1 MESRAQK
8 TQSSRIPHSHEEQT
22 SDSKHTRVPSPVIAV
37 RTPQKQDRAHFT
49 KNSAWVLA
57 VTASIMIPVATTNI
71 LAQGQDED
79 ESAKRRRLMLELYDE
94 ALLPTD
100 DRFNAALAYRKA
112 FDLLAG
118 IPDLS
123 ELTDTVYAQMESDP
137 SRAVYQGTAVRR
149 LLEVSS
155 EAIELARLG
164 ANLKYAEF
172 GTDRAQ
178 GFNML
183 MPHISTMRNLS
194 RLMTIQS
201 RAMRAN
207 GHSEESADVVADLL
221 RMSRHAASDD
231 VLIGSLVGVSCA
243 TLAFESI
250 EDAVARGELDPM
262 SAQRLLSGLDADTE
276 DQFSFANAIESEY
289 GLLIDSIT
297 EMEDPGF
304 ELGELLG
311 SVSNN
316 EDSLMLMDFE
326 REELLE
332 MIDQMGPAYTM
343 AAEAFREPD
352 PAKARLLIDQLE
364 TELGDGTYGAV
375 ATIFMP
381 SLSRA
386 LESKLHTDEQIKG
399 FEKMLRAIAS
409 GEDPARFANAAV
421 IYEPAFAYLRRIR
434 THDQELLEMIRRVV
448 AVTGSCEA
456 LPESML
462 DSIRSSLEESAPLI
476 AMLRTA
482 ARFERCEWNEV
493 EWSKRQGR
501 IIAEGDW
508 VRPMRAAARLLLADA
523 ALALCLA
530 QASGEDEQE
539 QAARSLAD
547 ALAVALHMA
556 DGSHLFGEVTA
567 AATLSEV
574 ADMIGS
580 ASESGVLDREAANR
594 FERRLARLDGADP
607 LGWKSARESMMRQD
621 MLELIMSFGLKDV
634 VAAERLVRNWPMD
647 RLIVLAFFKKSSGPG
662 EDSRF
667 TLDIDGPD
675 RGDLF
680 EVEDV
685 ITIDDEGLAL
695 LQKPHTRLIELLSA
709 ADSAKPI
716 KAQSWRSRS
725 MESLG
730 RITEAIRTIKTQ
742 EPGTADT
749 P

>member
-1 MESRAQK
+1 
-8 TQSSRIPHSHEEQT
+8 
-22 SDSKHTRVPSPVIAV
+22 
-37 RTPQKQDRAHFT
+37 
-49 KNSAWVLA
+49 
-57 VTASIMIPVATTNI
+57 MIPVATTNI

-304 ELGELLG
+304 ELGEMAETG
-311 SVSNN
+311 QNN
-316 EDSLMLMDFE
+316 ADV
-326 REELLE
+326 
-332 MIDQMGPAYTM
+332 G
-343 AAEAFREPD
+343 
-352 PAKARLLIDQLE
+352 
-364 TELGDGTYGAV
+364 GAV
-375 ATIFMP
+375 A
-381 SLSRA
+381 
-386 LESKLHTDEQIKG
+386 
-399 FEKMLRAIAS
+399 
-409 GEDPARFANAAV
+409 
-421 IYEPAFAYLRRIR
+421 
-434 THDQELLEMIRRVV
+434 
-448 AVTGSCEA
+448 
-456 LPESML
+456 
-462 DSIRSSLEESAPLI
+462 
-476 AMLRTA
+476 
-482 ARFERCEWNEV
+482 
-493 EWSKRQGR
+493 
-501 IIAEGDW
+501 
-508 VRPMRAAARLLLADA
+508 
-523 ALALCLA
+523 
-530 QASGEDEQE
+530 
-539 QAARSLAD
+539 
-547 ALAVALHMA
+547 
-556 DGSHLFGEVTA
+556 
-567 AATLSEV
+567 
-574 ADMIGS
+574 
-580 ASESGVLDREAANR
+580 
-594 FERRLARLDGADP
+594 
-607 LGWKSARESMMRQD
+607 
-621 MLELIMSFGLKDV
+621 
-634 VAAERLVRNWPMD
+634 
-647 RLIVLAFFKKSSGPG
+647 
-662 EDSRF
+662 
-667 TLDIDGPD
+667 
-675 RGDLF
+675 
-680 EVEDV
+680 
-685 ITIDDEGLAL
+685 
-695 LQKPHTRLIELLSA
+695 
-709 ADSAKPI
+709 
-716 KAQSWRSRS
+716 
-725 MESLG
+725 
-730 RITEAIRTIKTQ
+730 
-742 EPGTADT
+742 
-749 P
+749 